1 MQDLKNIL
9 NHYEPHPLGQERCY
23 AVFLPLIWNGKSGWE
38 VLYQV
43 RSEGISQPG
52 EVAFPGGA
60 VEKGETFEQAAIR
73 ETMEELKLPSQKIDL
88 WGEIDYLVSNQQTI
102 HCFVGQLFV
111 ENWQSIQPNEE
122 VERLFTIPLEK
133 LKNQPP
139 TYYRLETEVQAT
151 GDFPFERI
159 RNGHKYKFSHYDRR
173 IPFYDIGDENLWGM
187 TAQFTH
193 RFTEILEGK

>member
-1 MQDLKNIL
+1 MTAWTA
-9 NHYEPHPLGQERCY
+9 H
-23 AVFLPLIWNGKSGWE
+23 VT
-38 VLYQV
+38 
-43 RSEGISQPG
+43 
-52 EVAFPGGA
+52 VATV
-60 VEKGETFEQAAIR
+60 VEKDGKFLFVEEHTAGVTHTVFNQPAGHVESGETLIEAAIR

-159 RNGHKYKFSHYDRR
+159 RNGRKYKFSHYDRR